1 MSSSFFSVFFKNKKS
16 WRKFIDRMSY
26 TMAAV
31 SELQRFA
38 DIAPSGIPHKVLTG
52 VKLEGYDLPAGTSV
66 LANLHACHRY
76 GH

>member
-1 MSSSFFSVFFKNKKS
+1 
-16 WRKFIDRMSY
+16 MSY

-76 GH
+76 GHMQDLWFFYKPFPFHCARVNDL